1 MEQEKQ
7 EKTKLS
13 IEGGTIRIVKQQGG
27 RYAYV
32 VYVTGH
38 KKVDNEVR
46 NCINKALGRQDFKL
60 IHFLVICEQ
69 KHKRFKFDI
78 FYDGRIKEVTK
89 VKDTVPF
96 TETQTY
102 ENWLLIK
109 EYFLALYRKHFGQAA
124 KE

>member
-7 EKTKLS
+7 ERTKLS
-13 IEGGTIRIVKQQGG
+13 IEGGTIRIVKQLGG

-38 KKVDNEVR
+38 KKVDIEVR
-46 NCINKALGRQDFKL
+46 NGINKVLHRQDFEP
-60 IHFLVICEQ
+60 IHLLVICELN
-69 KHKRFKFDI
+69 HKRSKFDV
-78 FYDGRIKEVTK
+78 FYQANIKEVTK

-96 TETQTY
+96 TETQIY

-109 EYFLALYRKHFGQAA
+109 EYFIALYRKHFGQAA
-124 KE
+124 EE